1 MFFPRICLACDKNL
15 QARGHLFCIHCSYTI
30 AITDQWKKPE
40 NEFTEKFAGRLKLEQ
55 GAALYRFVPGGQ
67 LQQVIHK
74 LKYQNRPDIGIHLGR
89 TAGHQIHRY
98 WPLPDLIVP
107 VPLHPKK
114 YWQRGYNQAEQIAR
128 GIGEI
133 TGIPVLP
140 NALEKTGY
148 TRSQTR
154 LHRLERMQNMEKS
167 FVQHPSVKMIGKHV
181 LLVDDVLTTGA
192 TLEACALEILRN
204 PGSRVSMCTLAMGR
218 RI

>member
-1 MFFPRICLACDKNL
+1 M
-15 QARGHLFCIHCSYTI
+15 FCIHCSYTI
-30 AITDQWKKPE
+30 ATTDQWKKAD
-40 NEFTEKFAGRLKLEQ
+40 NEFTEKFVGRLTLEQ
-55 GAALYRFVPGGQ
+55 GAALYRYVPGGQ

-74 LKYQNRPDIGIHLGR
+74 LKYQNRPDIGNHLGR
-89 TAGHQIHRY
+89 VAGHQILRY
-98 WPLPDLIVP
+98 WQLPDYIVP

-140 NALEKTGY
+140 KALEKVVY
-148 TRSQTR
+148 TQSQTR
-154 LHRLERMQNMEKS
+154 LHRLERMQNMSSS
-167 FVQHPSVKMIGKHV
+167 FVQNESVRMNGKHV

-192 TLEACALEILRN
+192 TLEACALEVLRN
-204 PGSRVSMCTLAMGR
+204 PGTRVSMCTLAMGK

>member
-1 MFFPRICLACDKNL
+1 LFFPRICLACDKNL
-15 QARGHLFCIHCSYTI
+15 QARGHLFCIHCSYTL

-74 LKYQNRPDIGIHLGR
+74 LKYQNRPDVGIHLGR
-89 TAGHQIHRY
+89 TAGHQIQRY
-98 WPLPDLIVP
+98 WKLPDLIVP

-114 YWQRGYNQAEQIAR
+114 YWQRGYNQAEKIAR

-140 NALEKTGY
+140 NALEKAGY
-148 TRSQTR
+148 TQSQTR

-167 FVQHPSVKMIGKHV
+167 FVQKPSAEMIGKHV

-204 PGSRVSMCTLAMGR
+204 PGSRISMCTLAMGR

>member
-167 FVQHPSVKMIGKHV
+167 FVQHPSAKMIGKHV